1 MSPLADGEFAA
12 AVAALGPFETNPALA
27 VAVSG
32 GADSMALCLL
42 ADGWARARAGRIL
55 ALIVDHGLR
64 DASPEEAGR
73 TASWLAARGIDSE
86 VLAWVGDKPAS
97 AIQARAR
104 AKRYRLLFD
113 RCRQAGILHLLVGHH
128 LEDQAET
135 LLLRAASGSG
145 AVGLA
150 GMSRL
155 VEAGSTRVL
164 RPLLEVSKQRLRAY
178 LESVGQPWIEDP
190 SNADPAYA
198 RSRLRS
204 WPAETGAGAQALV
217 DAAASHR
224 RRRRV
229 QDEAVADLLARH
241 CRLHPLGCLRLDPAM
256 LDAAAEDAVGA
267 ALGRVAAT
275 VGGTAY
281 PPASEKLDRLRRH
294 LLGEA
299 PAAASLGRCLWRPCR
314 AREKDCDQARFVVVI
329 REARGLP
336 QPMPIAAGAEVEWDG
351 RFLVRFAARPG
362 EPDRGLTLAPLTGA
376 GWRQALRLRPG
387 LRGEVPFEAAVS
399 LPAIWGEQGLLAVPG
414 LGVYPEPS
422 GRGLARA
429 SFRPRRSLSGP
440 GYYLA

>member
-1 MSPLADGEFAA
+1 M
-12 AVAALGPFETNPALA
+12 AALGPFETTPALA

-42 ADGWARARAGRIL
+42 ADAWARARAGRVL

-64 DASPEEAGR
+64 DASSAEAGR

-86 VLAWVGDKPAS
+86 VLAWAGDKPAS

-104 AKRYRLLFD
+104 AERYRLLFD

-145 AVGLA
+145 AAGLA
-150 GMSRL
+150 GMSGL

-164 RPLLEVSKQRLRAY
+164 RPLLEVSKRRLRAY

-198 RSRLRS
+198 RARLRS
-204 WPAETGAGAQALV
+204 SSPAEQGAMAPALL

-224 RRRRV
+224 RRRQG
-229 QDEAVADLLARH
+229 QDEAVATLLAWH
-241 CRLHPLGCLRLDPAM
+241 CRLHPLGFIRLDPAM
-256 LDAAAEDAVGA
+256 LHAAAEEAVAA

-281 PPASEKLDRLRRH
+281 PPSNEKLDRLRRH

-299 PAAASLGRCLWRPCR
+299 PRAASLGRCLWRPCR
-314 AREKDCDQARFVVVI
+314 ARKKDCGQARFIVVI

-336 QPMPIAAGAEVEWDG
+336 QPMPVVPGGEVEWDG
-351 RFLVRFAARPG
+351 RFLVRFAPCPW
-362 EPDRGLTLAPLTGA
+362 ESDRGLSLAPLTEA
-376 GWRQALRLRPG
+376 GWRRAVRLRPG
-387 LRGEVPFEAAVS
+387 LRGEVPFAAAVS
-399 LPAIWGEQGLLAVPG
+399 LPAICDPRGLLAVPG

-422 GRGLARA
+422 ALGLARA